1 MIALQLYTVRE
12 RTAQDFIGTLRQLA
26 DMGYRTLEFAG
37 YGDTPVTELRSAM
50 EEFGLRAISAHV
62 PFIQLENS
70 PQQMIEDLH
79 ILGCKH
85 AVVPGIPEERRSTV
99 EQVRGLADTF
109 NGLGQTCHDEGL
121 QFGYH
126 NHAHEFEPLDG
137 STMFELIAENTD
149 PALVNLELDLFWA
162 QYGGTDPIGLMRKYA
177 GRMPLLH
184 CKDMLD
190 DTEHS
195 DAPVGAGILPY
206 QDYLRLGSEIGV
218 EWYIVE
224 QDHPR
229 NAMEDVRTS
238 LRNLEGLTQA
248 AK

>member
-37 YGDTPVTELRSAM
+37 YGDTSVSDLRSAM
-50 EEFGLRAISAHV
+50 DEYGLQAISAHV
-62 PFIQLENS
+62 PFTQLENS
-70 PQQMIEDLH
+70 PQQAIADLH
-79 ILGCKH
+79 ALGCKH
-85 AVVPGIPEERRSTV
+85 AVVPGIPEDRRSTV
-99 EQVRGLADTF
+99 EQVRSLAETF
-109 NGLGQTCHDEGL
+109 NGLAQTCNDEGL

-162 QYGGTDPIGLMRKYA
+162 QVGGADPLALMRRYA

-184 CKDMLD
+184 CKDMMD
-190 DTEHS
+190 DAEHS
-195 DAPVGAGILPY
+195 DAPVGEGILPY
-206 QDYLRLGSEIGV
+206 QDYMSVGTEIGA

-238 LRNLEGLTQA
+238 LRNLEKLSQSIP
-248 AK
+248 

>member
-26 DMGYRTLEFAG
+26 DMGYRSVEFAG
-37 YGDTPVTELRSAM
+37 YGDNSVQDLRSALD
-50 EEFGLRAISAHV
+50 EYGLQAVSAHV
-62 PFIQLENS
+62 PFSHMENNT
-70 PQQMIEDLH
+70 QQALQELQT
-79 ILGCKH
+79 LGCSH
-85 AVVPGIPEERRSTV
+85 AVVPGIPQDRRATA
-99 EQVRGLADTF
+99 EQVRALAETF
-109 NGLGQTCHDEGL
+109 NHLGQACKEQGL

-137 STMFELIAENTD
+137 STMFDIIAEGTD
-149 PALVNLELDLFWA
+149 PGLVNLELDLFWA
-162 QYGGTDPIGLMRKYA
+162 QYGGVDPIGLLQRHA

-184 CKDMLD
+184 FKDMEN
-190 DTEHS
+190 DTERS

-206 QDYLRLGSEIGV
+206 EEYIAAAKAAGAQV
-218 EWYIVE
+218 FIVE

-238 LRNLEGLTQA
+238 LRNLERLVGQ
-248 AK
+248 